1 MMKLKIKRWI
11 TSTLFILSFSSY
23 AGTPPPL
30 PTGSSLPDI
39 VESVGNGVVNIS
51 SITVIKKL
59 VFGWDE
65 FLRLRG
71 IPVERANTSL
81 GSGFLLDKDGYVF
94 TNEHVVHDA
103 DEVMITLLD
112 KRQFTAKIVGLD
124 PKIDIAL
131 LQIRD
136 KNKKTPSDLKP
147 VKLGDS
153 DQVRVAEHVFAVG
166 NPFGLNHTVTA
177 GIISAKDRSIGRGAF
192 DHYLQTDAAINPG
205 NSGGPLFNLKGEV
218 IGINRMILSSTN
230 QSAGV
235 GMAIPIND
243 AKKVLEDLKRYGRVP
258 RPWLGVMADQ
268 ITPQL
273 QRHYGLS
280 LSKGVLIYD
289 LADNGPAYESGM
301 RQGDILVEVEGQ
313 VVNSLGDVEVIL
325 AKHRPKDKITAKIN
339 RNGKEKSLTLHLEE
353 LPRIENL
360 PQGII

>member
-1 MMKLKIKRWI
+1 MNLLIYFLVQL
-11 TSTLFILSFSSY
+11 TTSSY

-30 PTGSSLPDI
+30 PIGGPTLADI
-39 VESVGNGVVNIS
+39 VENVGPGVVNIS
-51 SITVIKKL
+51 SVTVSKKL

-81 GSGFLLDKDGYVF
+81 GSGFLLDKEGYIF

-103 DEVMITLLD
+103 DEVIITLLD
-112 KRQFTAKIVGLD
+112 KRQFTARLIGLD
-124 PKIDIAL
+124 PKMDIAL

-136 KNKKTPSDLKP
+136 KNKKIPADLKP
-147 VKLGDS
+147 VNLGDS
-153 DQVRVAEHVFAVG
+153 NTVRVAEHVFAVG

-243 AKKVLEDLKRYGRVP
+243 AKKVFEDLKRYGRVP

-268 ITPQL
+268 VTAQT
-273 QRHYGLS
+273 QRHYRLPLGQ
-280 LSKGVLIYD
+280 GVLVYD
-289 LADNGPAYESGM
+289 LAKDGPAFTAGI
-301 RQGDILVEVEGQ
+301 RQGDILVEVDGTPVTTLTE
-313 VVNSLGDVEVIL
+313 VEVIL
-325 AKHRPKDKITAKIN
+325 AKHRPKDKISAKFN
-339 RNGKEKSLTLHLEE
+339 RNGKEKSVTLNLEE
-353 LPRIENL
+353 LPKVENL
-360 PQGII
+360 PQGIV